1 MKEAQQYLKKQRDV
15 EFLDLGEE
23 NSDRP
28 WTEESDRLFFS
39 RRERGM
45 VSWLIP
51 TGSPIYYEF
60 EGKESDSSDISI
72 QPINFQIRI
81 FYQVKR

>member
-15 EFLDLGEE
+15 EFLVVGED

-39 RRERGM
+39 KRERGL
-45 VSWLIP
+45 VSWMIP
-51 TGSPIYYEF
+51 TGSPIYFEF
-60 EGKESDSSDISI
+60 EGKKSHFFNKSLL
-72 QPINFQIRI
+72 PINFLN
-81 FYQVKR
+81 